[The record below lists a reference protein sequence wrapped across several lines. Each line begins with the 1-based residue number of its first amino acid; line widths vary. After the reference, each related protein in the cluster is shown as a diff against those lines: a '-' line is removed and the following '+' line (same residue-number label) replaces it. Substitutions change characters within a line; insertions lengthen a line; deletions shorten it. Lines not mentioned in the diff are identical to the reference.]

1 MKALIQRVTHADV
14 VVDGQITGEIEQ
26 GLLVLLGIEKT
37 DDESTAD
44 KLLNKML
51 NYRVFSDEQGKMNL
65 NVAQIGGGVLVVSQF
80 TLVADTKKGTRPGFS
95 KGASPEQ
102 GEALYDYFVA
112 KARALHPTVATGQ
125 FGADMKVS
133 LLNDGPATFMLE
145 V

>member
-133 LLNDGPATFMLE
+133 LLNDGPVTFMLE